1 MPVRYHGAARRA
13 SGDAVSGRAGA
24 TSGAPRRA
32 ALAILP
38 RVQRRLTIALVGFT
52 LLGLLETA
60 DYALLLHVTGKPV
73 TLVHVVLRECPPWI
87 VWALCVPAVM
97 AWGERFRLDWPP
109 RARPVLAHLAGVAA
123 TTLLLA
129 IMRVILERGLGLAL
143 PAQGV
148 WVHLLDSLAFSFP
161 LAVITYGATLG
172 LGYAASYSARS
183 RQLLELQSELSKAQL
198 SALRMQLN
206 PHFLFNTLHTIGALV
221 RDDNPRGAVDMLEK
235 LGDILRRVL
244 RGDAELD
251 TPLRDEIE
259 FLRKYLEIEQVR
271 FGDRLRVA
279 WRLDPSSDSIRVPQ
293 LILQPL
299 VENALRHGLS
309 RRAGPGS
316 LTIAS
321 RVHDRQLE
329 LVVADDGVGL
339 PADFH
344 PDAGRVGLANVRAR
358 LRQSYGEAAR
368 LSLAPGEHGG
378 VTARIVL
385 PVGAGAAAGGA

>member
-1 MPVRYHGAARRA
+1 
-13 SGDAVSGRAGA
+13 
-24 TSGAPRRA
+24 
-32 ALAILP
+32 
-38 RVQRRLTIALVGFT
+38 
-52 LLGLLETA
+52 
-60 DYALLLHVTGKPV
+60 
-73 TLVHVVLRECPPWI
+73 
-87 VWALCVPAVM
+87 
-97 AWGERFRLDWPP
+97 
-109 RARPVLAHLAGVAA
+109 VLAHLAGVAA

-148 WVHLLDSLAFSFP
+148 WLHLLDSLAFSFP

-259 FLRKYLEIEQVR
+259 FLRTYLEIEQVR

-279 WRLDPSSDSIRVPQ
+279 WQLDPSSEAIRVPQ

-385 PVGAGAAAGGA
+385 PVGDRAEAGGG

>member
-1 MPVRYHGAARRA
+1 MPHALSRRCGARA
-13 SGDAVSGRAGA
+13 GDAASGRAGA
-24 TSGAPRRA
+24 TSGASWRA
-32 ALAILP
+32 SLAILL
-38 RVQRRLTIALVGFT
+38 RVKSRLTIALVGFT
-52 LLGLLETA
+52 LLGLFETA

-73 TLVHVVLRECPPWI
+73 TLAHVVLRECPPWI

-97 AWGERFRLDWPP
+97 AWGERFELAWPP
-109 RARPVLAHLAGVAA
+109 RARAVVAHMAGIAA
-123 TTLLLA
+123 TTVLLA

-143 PAQGV
+143 PAQGIGR
-148 WVHLLDSLAFSFP
+148 HLLDSLAFSFP
-161 LAVITYGATLG
+161 LAVITYGATIG
-172 LGYAASYSARS
+172 LGYAASFSARS

-221 RDDNPRGAVDMLEK
+221 REDNGSGAVDMLEK
-235 LGDILRRVL
+235 LGDILRRLL
-244 RGDAELD
+244 RSDGQLE
-251 TPLRDEIE
+251 TPLRDEIA

-271 FGDRLRVA
+271 FGDRLRVT
-279 WRLDPSSDSIRVPQ
+279 WQLDPSSEAARVPQ

-309 RRAGPGS
+309 RRAQPGS

-321 RVHDRQLE
+321 QVQDRQLE

-344 PDAGRVGLANVRAR
+344 PDSGGVGLTNVRAR

-368 LSLAPGEHGG
+368 LSLGLGERGG
-378 VTARIVL
+378 VTARIVIPL
-385 PVGAGAAAGGA
+385 HTRAEARDA